1 VVTTEKRRGISKMEG
16 LSRARGWLLG
26 CLITLLVLVGMS
38 VFAPAELTAAV
49 RWISDSD
56 VATRTRN
63 LSQTA
68 GIRQPTQVEMVVDRV
83 AISELTFQPV
93 VVLKAEES
101 ERSLPIL
108 VGRAEATAI
117 AVALEGVQTP
127 RPLTADLLR
136 STLDRL
142 GARLDSI
149 VVNDLQDDIFYASM
163 VLEFNWKQEEVDCR
177 PSDAIALALRVGAPI
192 FVEESVLEKA
202 GTGPDLIPE
211 KRTLT

>member
-1 VVTTEKRRGISKMEG
+1 MEG

-38 VFAPAELTAAV
+38 VFAPAELIAAV
-49 RWISDSD
+49 RWISGSD